1 MYPDFRLLA
10 LFTVYSY
17 IFFIPFLVFG
27 FSFPWV
33 QKHPKLGL
41 LLLFF
46 ITPLLGC
53 PMLLILFYKLFSGDS
68 YFLYY
73 FGLLAIILIIWTI
86 LNYSKWGRSHI
97 RKVALYCLVTMLSI
111 AAILFGL
118 YHNPTVYLH
127 NVYFKTSSVEKT
139 YWNKDILNLLKQN
152 EELIALDILDR
163 IDKVESIDFQDVRED
178 PESRRLESGNLQ
190 FNTRILINGQREIYY
205 SFNLAPKHTL
215 NEPDIE

>member
-1 MYPDFRLLA
+1 M
-10 LFTVYSY
+10 
-17 IFFIPFLVFG
+17 
-27 FSFPWV
+27 
-33 QKHPKLGL
+33 
-41 LLLFF
+41 
-46 ITPLLGC
+46 
-53 PMLLILFYKLFSGDS
+53 FYKLFSGDS